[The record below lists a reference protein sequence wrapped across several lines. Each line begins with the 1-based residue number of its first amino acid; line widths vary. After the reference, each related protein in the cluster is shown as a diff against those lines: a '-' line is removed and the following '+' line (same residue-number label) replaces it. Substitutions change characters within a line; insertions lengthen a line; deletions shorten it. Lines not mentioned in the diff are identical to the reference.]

1 MKNYL
6 KYSFIITIL
15 IAHIILADS
24 RGIMQNQAIG
34 TFIAPD
40 GTEYRL
46 GCLRERE
53 LPSWVIPSPAIAL
66 SRDFRTEIDL
76 SGNFPPIKSQGG
88 QGSCTAWASGYYFKT
103 YQEWQEHGWDLSTE
117 DNQFSPA
124 FVYNHINGGRDGGS
138 NISDAFKLLGDN
150 GCATWTE
157 MPYDDNYYTNLP
169 DEDVYLSA
177 LNYRSLTTYSL
188 DLNTQLDDLKNLLLN
203 DDIAVFG
210 ISIYD
215 HFYTISSH
223 NYTYCVNTMYGE
235 NRGGHA
241 LAICG
246 FDDNRVTADG
256 TGAFKIANSWGPGW
270 GDNGYFW
277 MSYQAVQNSLLS
289 HGTAFYCTDR
299 IAYQPSLISRYHV
312 DHDMRNSVSFT
323 FGIGDHNDPD
333 WSQKFFDGGLKGNV
347 FLPFPMTN
355 TVIDLSDGI
364 HQLSLNDT
372 STIYIKCK
380 DQRFYWHP
388 SMLHAYQGY
397 SWWCADEEIPG
408 YANGWLMYYETP
420 ELMLGDSANS
430 FSFMLSY
437 ALEVPAQ
444 YGDYD
449 GWDAADVRISSDGF
463 LTWDVL
469 RGTPAYDFENGWVW
483 AFHGEA
489 DSIPGW
495 GGYNPQ
501 WQQASFDLTDYAGQ
515 TVQMRVMFGSDGG
528 WSSVD
533 NPSYFGLVIDD
544 ITISSGT
551 DILFYDDAEPLARSL
566 PGVIDY
572 FAVEHLGWQVLM
584 ESDETPV
591 TIPEN
596 YDAAVASLEWIS
608 RGAYDGPVWYVSNQ
622 GSDSTGD
629 GSQFLPFCTLQYAV
643 DQSADEDTIICYPGD
658 YEERVL
664 VESKNLT
671 IGSFYLTIP
680 DTVLIS
686 NTILSAPGGRALT
699 VDRCSTEVNIVG
711 IYFSQDTSST
721 PGGGIF
727 IDSSVVTIRDCYFYN
742 NTCWLEGGALY
753 VLESTVDI
761 IGCRF
766 NGNASYWGGAISS
779 YLSNLHIRNSIFR
792 ENHCLYYHGGAIFF
806 LLGDS
811 MTINESIF
819 FENTADSLSGGAIH
833 IQGTYA
839 NVTHS
844 SFIKNHSGNR
854 GGGMSSQNAS
864 MNIANCTFVE
874 NTALDIGGG
883 YDSVSE
889 DSTVISNTIFWENS
903 PDQICLNGV
912 VEPTNVTITHS
923 DVMDSVAGI
932 AEIGNVTL
940 IWGTGNIAVDPLF
953 CDLEN
958 NDFTLAENSPCV
970 GTAVNGL
977 NMGAFG
983 VGCDPV
989 LALSDEYAIL
999 PQQIALYQNY
1009 PNPFNPTTIIR
1020 YDLPQAGWLTLV
1032 VYDLLGQQVKTLL
1045 SNFAEPGSKTITW
1058 NGTDDDGQVVGS
1070 GLYLYQLR
1078 SSGEIRNGKML
1089 LLK

>member
-1 MKNYL
+1 MKIYL
-6 KYSFIITIL
+6 KWGVIVFLVTGNTL
-15 IAHIILADS
+15 LAS
-24 RGIMQNQAIG
+24 PGGVKKNQSVG
-34 TFIAPD
+34 RFIAPD

-138 NISDAFKLLGDN
+138 NISDAFKLLCDN

-177 LNYRSLTTYSL
+177 LNYRSLTAYSL

-203 DDIAVFG
+203 GDIAVFG

-277 MSYQAVQNSLLS
+277 MSYQAVQNSSLS

-347 FLPFPMTN
+347 FLPFPVTN

-364 HQLSLNDT
+364 PQLSLNDT
-372 STIYIKCK
+372 STLYIKCK
-380 DQRFYWHP
+380 DQRFYWHTTTE
-388 SMLHAYQGY
+388 HAYVGN

-408 YANGWLMYYETP
+408 YANGWLLYYETP
-420 ELMLGDSANS
+420 ELMLGDTTIT

-437 ALEVPAQ
+437 ALEEPAQ

-449 GWDAADVRISSDGF
+449 GWDAANVRLSTDGF
-463 LTWDVL
+463 LTWEIL
-469 RGTPAYDFENGWVW
+469 RGTPAYDFENGWAW
-483 AFHGEA
+483 AYNGEA

-501 WQQASFDLTDYAGQ
+501 WQPAAFDLTDYAGQ

-528 WSSVD
+528 WSSID
-533 NPSYFGLVIDD
+533 NPSYFGIVIDD
-544 ITISSGT
+544 ITVTSGT
-551 DILFYDDAEPLARSL
+551 DILFYDDAESLTRSL

-572 FAVEHLGWQVLM
+572 FAVEHLGWDSLAV
-584 ESDETPV
+584 SSETPV

-596 YDAAVASLEWIS
+596 YLSIS
-608 RGAYDGPVWYVSNQ
+608 ANVELINPGEYLGPVWHIATM
-622 GSDSTGD
+622 GSDSTGN
-629 GSQFLPFCTLQYAV
+629 GSQNNPYATIQHGI
-643 DQSADEDTIICYPGD
+643 DSALDGDTIIIYPGT
-658 YEERVL
+658 YIENLLIEN
-664 VESKNLT
+664 KNLLLGSLFTYSDDSSYVNQSIINGDQNGSAIT
-671 IGSFYLTIP
+671 INDCSDTIFIEDLTI
-680 DTVLIS
+680 
-686 NTILSAPGGRALT
+686 
-699 VDRCSTEVNIVG
+699 VNG
-711 IYFSQDTSST
+711 LQEN
-721 PGGGIF
+721 GGGIS
-727 IDSSVVTIRDCYFYN
+727 IDSSIVKIGNCIIMN
-742 NTCWLEGGALY
+742 NEAL
-753 VLESTVDI
+753 
-761 IGCRF
+761 
-766 NGNASYWGGAISS
+766 
-779 YLSNLHIRNSIFR
+779 
-792 ENHCLYYHGGAIFF
+792 
-806 LLGDS
+806 
-811 MTINESIF
+811 
-819 FENTADSLSGGAIH
+819 
-833 IQGTYA
+833 
-839 NVTHS
+839 
-844 SFIKNHSGNR
+844 NR
-854 GGGMSSQNAS
+854 GGGVFVSYGQIVMEDTRVMNNLAKAGGGVYLKGNSTLATNKTVFSSNNADFGGALNSWFISNLTVIESIFTQNYADTAGGAIYVYANPGIITES
-864 MNIANCTFVE
+864 EFFENSAGKLGGAVFSNSVNLQLNNCTIFMNSAME
-874 NTALDIGGG
+874 NGGG
-883 YDSVSE
+883 YYSWWEQNMVLNNSIMWGN
-889 DSTVISNTIFWENS
+889 VPNQIFANGS
-903 PDQICLNGV
+903 PI
-912 VEPTNVTITHS
+912 PSNVTITYS
-923 DVMDSVAGI
+923 DIMDSLDGVQH
-932 AEIGNVTL
+932 IGNGS
-940 IWGTGNIAVDPLF
+940 ISWGQGNINQDPMF
-953 CDLEN
+953 CDPDNGN
-958 NDFTLAENSPCV
+958 NNLAENSPCV
-970 GTAVNGL
+970 GTGENGA

-983 VGCDPV
+983 VGCGPI
-989 LALSDEYAIL
+989 LAQSDEYAIL
-999 PQQIALYQNY
+999 PQQITLYQNY
-1009 PNPFNPTTIIR
+1009 PNPFNPATIIR
-1020 YDLPQAGWLTLV
+1020 YDLSQAGWLTLV
-1032 VYDLLGQQVKTLL
+1032 VYDLLGRQVKTLL
-1045 SNFAEPGSKTITW
+1045 SDFVEPGSKTITW
-1058 NGTDDDGQVVGS
+1058 DGTDDDGQTVGA

-1078 SSGEIRNGKML
+1078 SGGEIHNGKML